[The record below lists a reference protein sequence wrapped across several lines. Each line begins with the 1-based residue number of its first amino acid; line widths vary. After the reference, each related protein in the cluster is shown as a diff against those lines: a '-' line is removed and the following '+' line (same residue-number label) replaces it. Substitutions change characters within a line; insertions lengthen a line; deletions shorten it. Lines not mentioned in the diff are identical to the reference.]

1 MVAPIPYKMRA
12 LSAGQQL
19 FIDTLNRSVIT
30 FCDGPA
36 GSGKT
41 HIPVAHAVDLMRN
54 CKHGS
59 PGIKKIILCR
69 PVVSASEEIGFLPG
83 PLSDKLGP
91 FMTPLMDE
99 LRYHFSRE
107 VIDSMIESER
117 IEIAH
122 MGMIRGRSFI
132 ETFVICDE
140 AQNCTFAEIRLL
152 MTRIGHHSKM
162 TLCGDSTQSDLTFPS
177 RFREIAEEM
186 SDMDEVG
193 FVTLGDEDIQ
203 RSRLIKDIEKRFT
216 KLLQTRR

>member
-1 MVAPIPYKMRA
+1 MTAPIPYKMRA
-12 LSAGQQL
+12 LSRGQQE

-30 FCDGPA
+30 FADGPA

-41 HIPVAHAVDLMRN
+41 HIPVAHAVELMRSR
-54 CKHGS
+54 KHGT

-83 PLSDKLGP
+83 SLHEKLGP
-91 FMTPLMDE
+91 FMTPLVDE
-99 LRYHFSRE
+99 LKYHYSRD
-107 VIDSMIESER
+107 VINSMIESEQ
-117 IEIAH
+117 IEVAH
-122 MGMIRGRSFI
+122 LGMIRGRSFI
-132 ETFVICDE
+132 ESFVICDE

-162 TLCGDSTQSDLTFPS
+162 TLCGDSTQSDLAFPS

-186 SDMDEVG
+186 STMDEVG
-193 FVTLGDEDIQ
+193 FVQLGDDDIQ

-216 KLLQTRR
+216 ILQQRRR